1 MRRSPFSGRPQLRS
15 NHSKTAGASRKE
27 KKMAT
32 NLPYELS
39 KFCRHTRQLR
49 HILRDTK
56 CTFQDINQCGYQD
69 GDQILSADL
78 YPEEEEEIENI
89 INQPQCIVVLG
100 QTSNAKANIINDL
113 FSQTILPLVEDHEE
127 VTWRMVRFKYG
138 NQNNLSLSLPGSYE
152 LVDNLAAYNQSWRT
166 VPIADLK
173 ISDDDTKDVAHGRA
187 TLEVTLNHPLLKDGT
202 QVVMSPCRM
211 DYEGTIE
218 QVYQKCTE
226 DVLPI
231 LIYAIGADQLY
242 QKDIEEL
249 KELKTMAP
257 KTPVFFVQVPSY
269 ADSVE
274 LTESARHGKSVPV
287 SSRHFATEYQQT
299 APSSTSR
306 DHASVNIFHQLCDIG
321 YLSLVPKDNT
331 RMRIS
336 SGDTT
341 TAEMD
346 SEYVEKFENF
356 TTYLLLFVR
365 QVLQTH
371 LIRAATLLNIA
382 HTRCLRNF
390 IMTAFD
396 MARDMMVTPRKLEFA
411 REKENELYLSLMDIA
426 VKKQD
431 EIRTLIIDTIS
442 NMKDTLL
449 TMAAEYDFNG
459 IDSTEDGQ
467 ITSAKDIKTC
477 TGQIKELILGKLNN
491 AIAVKLVGSVDVLRD
506 SYTGT
511 LTRCLESLERND
523 RENGESMNTSEALKQ
538 ILNAAYQ
545 VEITVRT
552 SSSLMMLL
560 LEKMKELV
568 QSMPWNTP
576 PKIDREWKKT
586 VACDMISSLSETKLA
601 KSICVQIKERLK
613 NSHEAFATAL
623 RQLEARH
630 SGRLEKTEEQRL
642 RVRKVHAPLV
652 ARMAL
657 ESVSLKDMIMFGM
670 PQMGREIGRG
680 QYGVVYSCENW
691 AGHSPCAIKSVV
703 PPDDKH
709 WNDLA
714 LEFYYTKNVP
724 EHERLVTI
732 FGSVIDYSY
741 GGGSSPAV
749 LLIMPRAQRDLYT
762 AIKTGLDWPSRNL
775 PPHERVVP
783 IHGAAINYDYGDG
796 YSPEVLLITDLMQG
810 DLQQAIIRGLHW
822 PGRLQVAIDVVEG
835 IRFLHS
841 QGLVHRDIKLKNVLL
856 DKRNRGKITDLGF
869 CKPEAMMSGSIVGTP
884 IHMAPELFTGKY
896 DSSVD
901 VYAFGILFWYVCAG
915 HVRLP
920 YAYEQCTSKD
930 MLWTSV
936 KKGVRP
942 EKLKQFDDECWEM
955 MSACWHG
962 DPIKRPLLGDVEPQ
976 LRSIFARTQSIN
988 SSRTRTRRSN
998 SMSALIPV
1006 DHTEFH

>member
-714 LEFYYTKNVP
+714 LEFYYTKN
-724 EHERLVTI
+724 
-732 FGSVIDYSY
+732 
-741 GGGSSPAV
+741 
-749 LLIMPRAQRDLYT
+749 
-762 AIKTGLDWPSRNL
+762 L

>member
-762 AIKTGLDWPSRNL
+762 AIKTGLDWPSR
-775 PPHERVVP
+775 
-783 IHGAAINYDYGDG
+783 
-796 YSPEVLLITDLMQG
+796 
-810 DLQQAIIRGLHW
+810 
-822 PGRLQVAIDVVEG
+822 LQVAIDVVEG